1 MRTWTVPVLLA
12 SLLVLSLSPA
22 VGGDQERER
31 LQGLWDIS
39 SVIDNGD
46 IVADSVV
53 KSHLVQDGRITIKG
67 AVLSFINPENFQLH
81 EAAFV
86 LSPDVRPKAIDL
98 AGHGRTRTKGIYMLD
113 GDSLVVCL
121 AAPEATAP
129 PAEFGSPKGSKNL
142 LIWMKRV
149 KAAAPAKTVS
159 RAAPVVVE
167 RKPAA
172 PPVDPAEAMRKQ
184 LVGTWGH
191 QNADD
196 VVLITF
202 NPDGSFSSTRTPK
215 HGFRKIFRNP
225 TRTSGSWKLEEGV
238 IVVRVTASTERDLQG
253 QILSYR
259 VRSLTDTQVNLI
271 DSTGRMHVQWKT
283 P

>member
-12 SLLVLSLSPA
+12 SLSFLALA
-22 VGGDQERER
+22 TTAGGDQERER
-31 LQGLWDIS
+31 LQGSWQIS
-39 SVIDNGD
+39 SVIDNGE

-53 KSHLVQDGRITIKG
+53 KSHLVYEGRVTIKG
-67 AVLSFINPENFQLH
+67 AMLTFINPENFQLH

-98 AGHGRTRTKGIYMLD
+98 AGHGRTRSKGIYMLD

-121 AAPEATAP
+121 APPEAKSP
-129 PAEFGSPKGSKNL
+129 PTEFGSPKGSKNL
-142 LIWMKRV
+142 LIWLKRSKV
-149 KAAAPAKTVS
+149 AVATPVS
-159 RAAPVVVE
+159 RPAPVVVE
-167 RKPAA
+167 KKPAA
-172 PPVDPAEAMRKQ
+172 PTAAEAAAKMRKQ

-215 HGFRKIFRNP
+215 HGFRKIFREP
-225 TRTSGSWKLEEGV
+225 VRTSGGWKLEDGI

-271 DSTGRMHVQWKT
+271 DSTGRMHVEWRT